1 MTIYLYLEIHVNNQN
16 PDTVFLLKNYRFIDI
31 VEEENGN
38 ILFLSSWI
46 NDIDII
52 KYTSALYHNP
62 EMIEIRSMQVVYVP
76 ILLQIPNTFA
86 NINKNKVIKRIE
98 GLKYSLVEYI
108 TEDISWARNVDEF
121 AQNIIKKVNDLEF
134 NYRQPLKTHNM
145 AIIFLVF
152 QKYHVYPVYA
162 CSQSH

>member
-1 MTIYLYLEIHVNNQN
+1 MKIFSQDIVDNLDMFLSTIYIESNDNIYLYLEIHVNNRN

-31 VEEENGN
+31 VEEENEN

-62 EMIEIRSMQVVYVP
+62 EMIEIRSMQVVYEP

-86 NINKNKVIKRIE
+86 NINKNKVIKRI
-98 GLKYSLVEYI
+98 L
-108 TEDISWARNVDEF
+108 
-121 AQNIIKKVNDLEF
+121 
-134 NYRQPLKTHNM
+134 
-145 AIIFLVF
+145 
-152 QKYHVYPVYA
+152 
-162 CSQSH
+162 